1 MTSSPVFDS
10 SAPDVGAPALRAMQ
24 RADGMPGIAGDL
36 VHESRR
42 LRQQARQ
49 IRADAE
55 LLRDQCRAIA
65 GTARE
70 NRLRLLACR

>member
-1 MTSSPVFDS
+1 MTSSPVFDR
-10 SAPDVGAPALRAMQ
+10 SAPDASAPALRAMQ

-36 VHESRR
+36 VDESRR

-55 LLRDQCRAIA
+55 LVRDECRAIA
-65 GTARE
+65 GTVRDH
-70 NRLRLLACR
+70 RLRLLACR